1 MDRPC
6 VWNLALIQFLDKNSE
21 KNYLWAPQDVLFGMA
36 CQFHSHFFK
45 VLPNLRLLGVVLLS
59 LTNDLQMSII
69 NSLSLINQ
77 NREILP
83 KKNWNYF
90 GKVLKCRTPSGRA
103 FLTLYN
109 PSHKIRR
116 CQGTYCV
123 HFSLFYTNVQF
134 CTLFVNFWSCTLMY
148 IGFHQ
153 EKKYKGYSFKT
164 SQVSTIAL
172 LLEFQTFKSSEVK
185 IGGCSIKKK
194 VDLLLWPLLLEFSN
208 IQIKFPP

>member
-1 MDRPC
+1 MGPTRRP
-6 VWNLALIQFLDKNSE
+6 VWHGLPIPISTNRGRI
-21 KNYLWAPQDVLFGMA
+21 VG
-36 CQFHSHFFK
+36 CHSHFFK

-134 CTLFVNFWSCTLMY
+134 CTLFVNF
-148 IGFHQ
+148 
-153 EKKYKGYSFKT
+153 
-164 SQVSTIAL
+164 
-172 LLEFQTFKSSEVK
+172 
-185 IGGCSIKKK
+185 
-194 VDLLLWPLLLEFSN
+194 
-208 IQIKFPP
+208 

>member
-1 MDRPC
+1 MGPTRRP
-6 VWNLALIQFLDKNSE
+6 VWHGLPIPISTKRGRTMGGGE
-21 KNYLWAPQDVLFGMA
+21 G
-36 CQFHSHFFK
+36 HSHFFK

-134 CTLFVNFWSCTLMY
+134 CTLFVNF
-148 IGFHQ
+148 
-153 EKKYKGYSFKT
+153 
-164 SQVSTIAL
+164 
-172 LLEFQTFKSSEVK
+172 
-185 IGGCSIKKK
+185 
-194 VDLLLWPLLLEFSN
+194 
-208 IQIKFPP
+208 

>member
-1 MDRPC
+1 MDRHC
-6 VWNLALIQFLDKNSE
+6 VWNLALIQFLDNQLTAKKSKKNIYGPHKTSCLAWLANSNFNKTWLDSGGRGGGE
-21 KNYLWAPQDVLFGMA
+21 G
-36 CQFHSHFFK
+36 HSHFFK

-83 KKNWNYF
+83 QKNWNYF

-123 HFSLFYTNVQF
+123 HFSLFYANVQ
-134 CTLFVNFWSCTLMY
+134 L
-148 IGFHQ
+148 I
-153 EKKYKGYSFKT
+153 
-164 SQVSTIAL
+164 I
-172 LLEFQTFKSSEVK
+172 
-185 IGGCSIKKK
+185 
-194 VDLLLWPLLLEFSN
+194 
-208 IQIKFPP
+208 